1 MSLRTV
7 VLVIVLLAAVIGS
20 RLLLDRPDADAGA
33 DAASAARGPGYY
45 LRDATVLGT
54 GRDGRP
60 LYSLHAGRIDEET
73 DGSGARLS
81 DIELE
86 YRAADADPW
95 HLRADTGHISSDGQ
109 IIQLAGNVVITEMD
123 DAVEEPTQVKAPDL
137 TVNVETHFASTL
149 HRVRILR
156 GADFLDG
163 TGMEAYLSDGRLLL
177 QSDVQGSYQP

>member
-1 MSLRTV
+1 MNSRTV
-7 VLVIVLLAAVIGS
+7 VLIIVLLAAVIAS
-20 RLLLDRPDADAGA
+20 RLLLDRPGSDADA
-33 DAASAARGPGYY
+33 DRSRTARGPGYY
-45 LRDATVLGT
+45 MRDATVLGT

-60 LYSLHAGRIDEET
+60 LYSLQAGRIDEET

-86 YRAADADPW
+86 YRAEDAEPW
-95 HLRADTGHISSDGQ
+95 HLRADTGHISPDGQ
-109 IIQLAGNVVITEMD
+109 TIQLAGNVVITELD
-123 DAVEEPTQVKAPDL
+123 DTVDEPTQVKAPDL
-137 TVNVETHFASTL
+137 TVDVETHFASTL
-149 HRVRILR
+149 QRVRILR